1 MTSKIRSIKRE
12 QKRSAAKDAE
22 EQIEVTYAQLAD
34 ANLSGALSALF
45 NQRMPGRLMQFVK
58 LGRAVKAEMDSLD
71 EAKTKLIEQHGGK
84 LDEETGAYKFAKG
97 KQEAA
102 DRDYKELLQTTVKIT
117 APRLREN
124 ELEQSS
130 LTAAQILNLLWLI
143 EEN

>member
-1 MTSKIRSIKRE
+1 MINKIRSIKRGQE
-12 QKRSAAKDAE
+12 RSTAKDAE

-34 ANLSGALSALF
+34 ANLSGALNALF

-58 LGRAVKAEMDSLD
+58 LGRAVKIEMDSLD
-71 EAKTKLIEQHGGK
+71 EAKAKLIEQHGGK
-84 LDEETGAYKFAKG
+84 LDEEQVLKFAKG

-102 DRDYKELLQTTVKIT
+102 DRDYKELLQTTVKIN
-117 APRLREN
+117 APRLKES